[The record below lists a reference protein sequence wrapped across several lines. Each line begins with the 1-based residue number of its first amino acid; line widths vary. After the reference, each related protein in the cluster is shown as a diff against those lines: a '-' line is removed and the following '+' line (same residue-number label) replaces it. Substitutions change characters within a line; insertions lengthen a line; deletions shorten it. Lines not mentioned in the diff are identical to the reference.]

1 MPMNKETHKQIPTR
15 VTFETYDKFKEIADK
30 YHQSLS
36 ARIAY
41 LIDKDIEEYEKSKER

>member
-1 MPMNKETHKQIPTR
+1 MNKETHKQIPTR
-15 VTFETYDKFKEIADK
+15 LTIEKYDKFKQIADK

-41 LIDKDIEEYEKSKER
+41 LIDRDIEEFEQNPK